1 MADQGWVKLYR
12 ALLEDVVWKLSTSDQ
27 RSVLITI
34 LLLANHSASQWEWN
48 GEEFTVNPG
57 QLVTSLDSLVKKSGR
72 GISIQNVRSS
82 LKRFEKLHFLTNQ
95 STKHGRLIT
104 VANWEKYQ
112 CQDDTPT
119 KGATKTQQRPN
130 KGPTP
135 NKNDKN
141 VKKNTSAS
149 STLEDDFEKL
159 WNLYPKKVG
168 KKPAL
173 AAYKRAMTRKKN
185 PATNKQIQTGI
196 VAYRKLLADKG
207 TEKEFIKNGDT
218 FFKQKAW
225 NDFAEMVQEEQRERQ
240 ANKPKFNP
248 EETAI
253 AMYIDYG
260 SVNRVLAEIESQD
273 IPIKPEDAR
282 RYIQQYDERRQQ
294 A

>member
-12 ALLEDVVWKLSTSDQ
+12 NLLDDVVWKLSTSDQ

-34 LLLANHSASQWEWN
+34 LLLANHSASEWEWN

-57 QLVTSLDSLVKKSGR
+57 QFVTSLDSLAKKSGR
-72 GISIQNVRSS
+72 GISVQNVRSS
-82 LKRFEKLHFLTNQ
+82 LKRFEKLNFLTNK

-104 VANWEKYQ
+104 VANWAKYQ
-112 CQDDTPT
+112 CQDYTPT
-119 KGATKTQQRPN
+119 KKATNAQQRPN
-130 KGPTP
+130 KDPTP

-141 VKKNTSAS
+141 VKKNTPAS
-149 STLEDDFEKL
+149 STLEEDFEKL

-196 VAYRKLLADKG
+196 VAYRRLKAEDG

-218 FFKQKAW
+218 FFKQEAW
-225 NDFAEMVQEEQRERQ
+225 NDFAEMVQEEQQERQ
-240 ANKPKFNP
+240 ASKPQFDP
-248 EETAI
+248 RQTAI
-253 AMYIDYG
+253 DMYIDYN
-260 SVNRVLAEIESQD
+260 SLDRVLEEIQAQD
-273 IPIKPEDAR
+273 IPINPEDAKQ
-282 RYIQQYDERRQQ
+282 YIEEYDERRQQ